1 MKKSL
6 LSVALLALSATGFA
20 QVTLS
25 GTSYT
30 QNFNSLAS
38 GLPTGWRVYRMATP
52 TSLGTVAT
60 YASSATTSIWADT
73 SCGANNVTSG
83 GFKNYASANTL
94 TEGSACTAQQSSTDR
109 ALGIRQVSYN
119 NATNTGTDSGAAFVL
134 VLTNTTG
141 MTGFNMNFKLQSL
154 DTSSPRTTKWTV
166 EYAVGATPTSF
177 TALTTSPAS
186 PLLTGNNV
194 FSNTTVTANFG
205 TALDN
210 KSSNVYIRIV
220 TLQQSTG
227 NGNRAS
233 TAIDDFN
240 LTWTSTVGIND
251 INNNG
256 ETSVAVLGDATSS
269 NVALNCNVAEAGNYT
284 ITLHD
289 MAGRNVYTT
298 SAQFV
303 AGINVHNVRNINLPG
318 GLYVATLTNG
328 TTRSVAKVA
337 IH

>member
-6 LSVALLALSATGFA
+6 LSFALLAIAATSFA

-30 QNFNSLAS
+30 QNFNSLGS
-38 GLPTGWRVYRMATP
+38 GLPTGWRVYSKATP
-52 TSLGTVAT
+52 TALGTVASLT
-60 YASSATTSIWADT
+60 SSATTGIWADT
-73 SCGANNVTSG
+73 SCGVNNVLTG
-83 GFKNYASANTL
+83 GFKNYASANTM
-94 TEGSACTAQQSSTDR
+94 TMGSACTAQQSATDR
-109 ALGIRQVSYN
+109 ALGVRQVSYTS
-119 NATNTGTDSGAAFVL
+119 ATNPGLDSGAAFVL

-141 MTGFNMNFKLQSL
+141 MTGFNMSFKMQSL

-166 EYAVGATPTSF
+166 DYAVGATPTSF

-186 PLLTGNNV
+186 PLLTGNSV

-210 KSSNVYIRIV
+210 KSSNVYIRV
-220 TLQQSTG
+220 AALQQSTG
-227 NGNRAS
+227 SGNRAS
-233 TAIDDFN
+233 SAIDDFN

-303 AGINVHNVRNINLPG
+303 AGVNVHNLRNINVPG
-318 GLYVATLTNG
+318 GLYVATVTNG